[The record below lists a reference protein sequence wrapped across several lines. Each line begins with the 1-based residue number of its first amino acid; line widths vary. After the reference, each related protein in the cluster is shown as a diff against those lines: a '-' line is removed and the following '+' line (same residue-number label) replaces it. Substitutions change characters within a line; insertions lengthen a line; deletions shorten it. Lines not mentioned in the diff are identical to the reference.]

1 MKLTAAEGVLS
12 NSSSTGDL
20 IGLVLTEIEVYKV
33 HMLEIIDFS
42 LFLDLGKA
50 SIIASNIESHIKIAH
65 TAHT

>member
-50 SIIASNIESHIKIAH
+50 SNIANNRERFIGIK
-65 TAHT
+65 